1 MPAKPKILIT
11 GATGQ
16 VGAFVISYLKADSSV
31 EVIAAARSLEKAKGL
46 GIPSVYLD
54 LDKPE
59 SLAPAL
65 EGVER
70 AFLATGYTIDMGM
83 RHSPTM
89 KSRRSS
95 RRSSVSTSPTRR
107 GRRKSF
113 MKTFS
118 RQAPSQPT

>member
-16 VGAFVISYLKADSSV
+16 VGALVISYLKADSSV

-65 EGVER
+65 EGV
-70 AFLATGYTIDMGM
+70 DV
-83 RHSPTM
+83 HS
-89 KSRRSS
+89 
-95 RRSSVSTSPTRR
+95 
-107 GRRKSF
+107 
-113 MKTFS
+113 
-118 RQAPSQPT
+118 